1 MSVFSNSIYNG
12 EVTITRNRRWSANS
26 VRRACIANHL
36 YTCGDNE
43 AYSKM
48 LALADSHEPTTKIMY
63 RVAKDIAE
71 HSYEQTITNVM
82 FILEHDSVITTFE
95 IDGSDEV

>member
-1 MSVFSNSIYNG
+1 MNIFSNSIYNG
-12 EVTITRNRRWSANS
+12 EVTITRNRRWSATS
-26 VRRACIANHL
+26 VRKACIANHL

-43 AYSKM
+43 AYAKM
-48 LALADSHEPTTKIMY
+48 LDLADSHEPTTKTMY

-82 FILEHDSVITTFE
+82 FILEKDAIITTFE
-95 IDGSDEV
+95 INGNDCL